1 MQKVQDN
8 LEAVNDN
15 LIELQNLIKKGEE
28 VPADQKERLILLALA
43 AIVQAEFT
51 QIEYLNS
58 ISKRLP
64 D

>member
-1 MQKVQDN
+1 MQVQDN
-8 LEAVNDN
+8 LETVNEKLTECQKAIAENKD
-15 LIELQNLIKKGEE
+15 
-28 VPADQKERLILLALA
+28 VPTDKLERLILLALA

-51 QIEYLNS
+51 QIEYLKS